1 MTERFDITETDYEY
15 DQEHHAYVAQFNG
28 AMSIPDMQEYSLVY
42 SENTPA
48 YALAERL
55 GGMNKAYQLFDR
67 YGRYPGLLRP
77 LIVMAIKSPPL
88 TICKF
93 WITCGSIRINIR
105 ISCTTL
111 VNLSLICITRLI
123 CLM

>member
-67 YGRYPGLLRP
+67 YGKVSGLLRP

-88 TICKF
+88 TICKV